1 MKTRVLALVL
11 GVAAGAA
18 GPAQAHHSFAM
29 YERGKTL
36 TLTGTIKE
44 FGWTSP
50 HVSIQVIPDNASPSV
65 PWFIEAS
72 SPSVLARGGWTS
84 TLLKPG
90 DKVSIGIHPRRD
102 GAAGGLL
109 ADEQQLL
116 VNGHPAKGVLWLQPP
131 GAPSCDR

>member
-11 GVAAGAA
+11 SVATAVG
-18 GPAQAHHSFAM
+18 GPALAHHSFAM
-29 YERGKTL
+29 YERGKTI

-50 HVSIQVIPDNASPSV
+50 HVSIQVLPDNAKPAV
-65 PWFIEAS
+65 AWYIEAS

-90 DKVSIGIHPRRD
+90 DKVSIGVHPRKD
-102 GAAGGLL
+102 GMAGGLL

-116 VNGHPAKGVLWLQPP
+116 VNGRPAKGVLWLQSPP
-131 GAPSCDR
+131 EPACDR

>member
-11 GVAAGAA
+11 GIAAGAA
-18 GPAQAHHSFAM
+18 GPALAHHSFAM

-50 HVSIQVIPDNASPSV
+50 HVSIQVLPDNASPAV

-116 VNGHPAKGVLWLQPP
+116 VNGRPAKGVLWLQPSA
-131 GAPSCDR
+131 APSCDR

>member
-1 MKTRVLALVL
+1 MKARVLALVL
-11 GVAAGAA
+11 SLSSAAG
-18 GPAQAHHSFAM
+18 GPALAHHSFAM

-44 FGWTSP
+44 FAWTSP
-50 HVSIQVIPDNASPSV
+50 HVSIQVTPDNASPAV
-65 PWFIEAS
+65 TWFIEGS

-102 GAAGGLL
+102 GGAGGLL

-116 VNGHPAKGVLWLQPP
+116 VNGRPAKGVLWLQPP
-131 GAPSCDR
+131 GEPVCDR